1 MCRATM
7 GCIQSGT
14 EKNNGEYAQRWPQA
28 FAPERLSFVAADCC
42 VVRCRRLSGAW
53 FVFFRCS
60 EPRRDNRDMHSGSRP
75 ARSQEKPINKPTQS
89 SPSQS
94 TPRAIPSSVKSQY
107 AHVCVPPWCFLC
119 SHARAFY
126 SPANADEDRLG
137 KSIERRQR
145 EHAVMAMIVAQ
156 AGECVAATQ
165 LASGVR
171 PSHPFCARG
180 VVVDW
185 WIGGCLRQNGAE
197 PSSTCASLR

>member
-14 EKNNGEYAQRWPQA
+14 EKNN
-28 FAPERLSFVAADCC
+28 
-42 VVRCRRLSGAW
+42 
-53 FVFFRCS
+53 

-94 TPRAIPSSVKSQY
+94 TPRAIPSSVKS
-107 AHVCVPPWCFLC
+107 H
-119 SHARAFY
+119 
-126 SPANADEDRLG
+126 PANADEDRLG

-156 AGECVAATQ
+156 AGETFIDVRQSALDLEPEDATDLTAQQFSAEIRQTAISESAITIHALPKPAASNADDLFFN
-165 LASGVR
+165 LAVPPLPRDKLELVTNVSNAMATASSTMRIQYTGE
-171 PSHPFCARG
+171 P
-180 VVVDW
+180 VVVR
-185 WIGGCLRQNGAE
+185 IL
-197 PSSTCASLR
+197 T